1 MTTFFLT
8 AKSTSSS
15 SHRPYMANI
24 YISYDIFTYILCV
37 LLYYDRLYYDLVK
50 EFVAQDLFFLC
61 SGIFFKEATD
71 RCFPSPCQG
80 HVCVFVRSSSYE
92 IH

>member
-61 SGIFFKEATD
+61 SGIFLKKQQID
-71 RCFPSPCQG
+71 VSPLL
-80 HVCVFVRSSSYE
+80 VRVMYVYL
-92 IH
+92 